1 MDTKKINDI
10 EVQNFVDLS
19 PSRETMRA
27 IEIENAKQL
36 LRSEGYF
43 VDVLWSTDEVTM
55 NYNCTEE
62 QAHSVLFEA
71 MTDDRTEQQV
81 SDMIHHVARVMN
93 LKSID

>member
-10 EVQNFVDLS
+10 EVHDFVDLS

-55 NYNCTEE
+55 NYKCTEE
-62 QAHSVLFEA
+62 QAHIVLFEA
-71 MTDDRTEQQV
+71 MTDDGTEQHV
-81 SDMIHHVARVMN
+81 YEMIHHVARTMN